1 MKKVALETGSSRG
14 LGRAQA
20 IRLAKLGYDVAVNF
34 VQDSSAPKAQEVLD
48 IMKKEY
54 GADGIAIQAD
64 VADYAQCEKL
74 VHAVIEKFGHIDVLV
89 NNAGVNVDRLF
100 VETPLDDIRR
110 EIDVD
115 FLAHIYMNK
124 LVVPYMQKQKSGC
137 IVNISSIC
145 GWKPTP
151 WQVVYC
157 GVKAAVMGM
166 TRAMAAELGADG
178 IRVNGIAPGF
188 HITDMTM
195 HDPEEVREEQKQL
208 TPLGRF
214 GTPEDVADGLEC
226 IVNTEFM
233 TGQIISP
240 NGGLWMH

>member
-1 MKKVALETGSSRG
+1 MKKVALVTGSSRG

-115 FLAHIYMNK
+115 FLAHIY
-124 LVVPYMQKQKSGC
+124 
-137 IVNISSIC
+137 IC
-145 GWKPTP
+145 LLYTSRC
-151 WQVVYC
+151 V
-157 GVKAAVMGM
+157 
-166 TRAMAAELGADG
+166 
-178 IRVNGIAPGF
+178 
-188 HITDMTM
+188 
-195 HDPEEVREEQKQL
+195 
-208 TPLGRF
+208 
-214 GTPEDVADGLEC
+214 
-226 IVNTEFM
+226 
-233 TGQIISP
+233 
-240 NGGLWMH
+240 